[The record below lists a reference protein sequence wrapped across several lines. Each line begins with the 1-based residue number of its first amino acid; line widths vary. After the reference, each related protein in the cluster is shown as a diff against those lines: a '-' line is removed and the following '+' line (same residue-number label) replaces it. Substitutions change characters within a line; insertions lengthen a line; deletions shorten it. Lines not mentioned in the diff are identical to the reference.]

1 MIGSKKILFVSDDLA
16 LNENS
21 NEAIFELINE
31 NILNGASILA
41 NGEYFNKAI
50 ELFKNSK
57 KFSLGVHLNII
68 EGKSLTNCKVL
79 GRNGVFNLN
88 YLQLI
93 LLSFN
98 KNFLN
103 EVEVEFRAQIEKTI
117 NEFQALD
124 MYPERL
130 DSHVHTHAIPNIFK
144 IVEKLALEYKIS
156 YVRLQNEYIY
166 KSNGKYPKIINLIK
180 IFLLKFFT
188 FFNKKRIKRSGLK
201 FNDFIVGVGF
211 TGEMNKNTIEDGINS
226 APFGTV
232 EVLIHAEK
240 NSKNNRVEEYKSA
253 KEIKLN

>member
-16 LNENS
+16 LTQNS
-21 NEAIFELINE
+21 NEAIYELINE
-31 NILNGASILA
+31 NILNGASVLA
-41 NGEYFNKAI
+41 NGEYLKEAI

-68 EGKSLTNCKVL
+68 EGKSLTNCKL
-79 GRNGVFNLN
+79 LTKNGIFNLN

-93 LLSFN
+93 LFSLN
-98 KNFLN
+98 KTFLK
-103 EVEVEFRAQIEKTI
+103 EVEEEFRAQIEKTI
-117 NEFQALD
+117 NDFQAIGI
-124 MYPERL
+124 YPERL

-144 IVEKLALEYKIS
+144 IVEKLALEYKIP
-156 YVRLQNEYIY
+156 YIRLQNEHIY
-166 KSNGKYPKIINLIK
+166 KSKGKYPKTINLIK

-188 FFNKKRIKRSGLK
+188 FFNKKRIKKSGLK

-211 TGEMNKNTIEDGINS
+211 TGGMSKEAIEDGIQN
-226 APFGTV
+226 APYGIV

-240 NSKNNRVEEYKSA
+240 NSNNSREKEYESA